1 MDVALDRHNRSKRA
15 RIDATN
21 SMAAGVQ
28 SEYRHVQK
36 SIASTSRNI
45 EGFAGRVASE
55 VSCR

>member
-55 VSCR
+55 VS